1 MLRPQRRRSPAVLTA
16 AILSLPAGFS
26 PAQER
31 PSAPGPTETVRVQLA
46 QFDVVVRDKQGR
58 IVPGLRKDDFE
69 VLEDGKP
76 LQVEAVDA
84 WGEEAPKQV
93 SPPPAVETAP
103 QTPPVGSAASPAA
116 APSHET
122 RSFVLLFD
130 ALTTTSALRLHQAKR
145 AAASFVRTQLAPDD
159 LVSVYKLDSTLRP
172 QSGFSRDRA
181 STAAAIE
188 GIGWMPNEGF
198 EDEIAES
205 VLAYRSRAG
214 AGVMPERLTRG
225 AILNHQA
232 LDWTRDSFYRMLQSV
247 AGAFEGLP
255 GRHVLVLLSPGLPM
269 TTAGDFNKETG
280 GFTALFREVLKELA
294 RQGITVYSIDIGDD
308 LAIGDASKTIDWR
321 LAAGKIGMDESAIA
335 DLGLDRALGSGSAS
349 QRRQVLG
356 VLAAETGGRLLTQS
370 DLGQAFVLVNEES
383 SRFYRIS
390 CKVPDRADSGKYHGI
405 VIRVKRPDMTVSSRR
420 GRYGDVIPGS
430 AGWGGESGRQVVDSL
445 ARYRSLPLRGAV
457 AVLPSEDGGS
467 ARVGVVVEALGPV
480 QLSRAENGA
489 ATVDLDFI
497 VVARAGGEVVA
508 RSDRPLSATVKPQ
521 GVAAV
526 EKGFRLE
533 TALALPP
540 GSYEIQANVRME
552 RPAQF
557 ASWTTDVVVPPST
570 SETALRFEEVVL
582 APPADA
588 APLLIQVREEK
599 DPFALGP
606 QTRLLP
612 ATAPSYTVP
621 GVLNAMFWIQGLTAP
636 EGAAP
641 KLALVVQVA
650 DGAGKTRT
658 LPAKLAMFQPDGRGG
673 HRGLVEIELA
683 GLEPGGYALT
693 LRATDQRADGAPAA
707 VVRRGFEIR

>member
-1 MLRPQRRRSPAVLTA
+1 MPRPPRLRSLTVLVA
-16 AILSLPAGFS
+16 ATFSLAGDPS
-26 PAQER
+26 PAQDR
-31 PSAPGPTETVRVQLA
+31 PAAAPTETVRVQLA
-46 QFDVVVRDKQGR
+46 QFDVVVRDKKGR

-69 VLEDGKP
+69 VLEDGRP
-76 LQVEAVDA
+76 LEVEAVDA
-84 WGEEAPKQV
+84 WGDEARALSAKTSAEAPPSQAPV
-93 SPPPAVETAP
+93 AAPPP
-103 QTPPVGSAASPAA
+103 SAAA
-116 APSHET
+116 APRET

-145 AAASFVRTQLAPDD
+145 AAASFVRTQLSSQD

-188 GIGWMPNEGF
+188 AIGWMPNEGF

-205 VLAYRSRAG
+205 VLAYRSKAG

-225 AILNHQA
+225 AMLNHQA
-232 LDWTRDSFYRMLQSV
+232 LDWTRDSFYRMLQGV

-294 RQGITVYSIDIGDD
+294 RQGVTVYSIDIGDD

-370 DLGQAFVLVNEES
+370 DLGQAFALVDEES

-390 CKVPDRADSGKYHGI
+390 CKVPDRADAGKYHGI
-405 VIRVKRPDMTVSSRR
+405 VIRVKRADMTVSARR
-420 GRYGDVIPGS
+420 GRYGDVVPGS
-430 AGWGGESGRQVVDSL
+430 AARAGDGGPQVVDSL
-445 ARYRSLPLRGAV
+445 ARYRNLPLRGTV
-457 AVLPSEDGGS
+457 AILPGPNGGP

-480 QLSRAENGA
+480 ELPRGDGGE
-489 ATVDLDFI
+489 ATIDLDFI

-508 RSDRPLSATVKPQ
+508 RADRPLSATVKAQ

-533 TALALPP
+533 AALALPP
-540 GSYEIQANVRME
+540 GPYDIQANVRMD

-557 ASWTTDVVVPPST
+557 ASWSAPVVVPAAT
-570 SETALRFEEVVL
+570 EDAALRFEEVVL
-582 APPADA
+582 GPPPDAPP
-588 APLLIQVREEK
+588 LLVQVREEK
-599 DPFALGP
+599 DPFSLGA
-606 QTRLLP
+606 QARLLP

-621 GVLNAMFWIQGLTAP
+621 GVLPALFWIRGLRTP

-641 KLALVVQVA
+641 KLQLAVEVA
-650 DGAGKTRT
+650 DGTGKTRT

-693 LRATDQRADGAPAA
+693 LRATDQGQAEKPAA

>member
-1 MLRPQRRRSPAVLTA
+1 MPRPPRLRPLVLLA
-16 AILSLPAGFS
+16 AAALSLPGGPS
-26 PAQER
+26 PAQDR
-31 PSAPGPTETVRVQLA
+31 PAAGPTETVRVQLA

-58 IVPGLRKDDFE
+58 IVPGLGKADFE
-69 VLEDGKP
+69 VLEDGRP
-76 LQVEAVDA
+76 LEVEAVDA
-84 WGEEAPKQV
+84 WGSEASHPV
-93 SPPPAVETAP
+93 PTPPAATTAP
-103 QTPPVGSAASPAA
+103 AAPAPAKAPAPAA
-116 APSHET
+116 AEAPRET

-145 AAASFVRTQLAPDD
+145 AAASFVRTQLAAED

-181 STAAAIE
+181 ATAAAIE
-188 GIGWMPNEGF
+188 AIGWMPNEGF

-280 GFTALFREVLKELA
+280 GFTSLFRDMLKELA

-308 LAIGDASKTIDWR
+308 LAMGDASKTIDWR
-321 LAAGKIGMDESAIA
+321 VAAGKIGMDESAVA

-370 DLGQAFVLVNEES
+370 DLGQAFALVNEES

-390 CKVPDRADSGKYHGI
+390 CKVPDRSDAGKYHGI

-420 GRYGDVIPGS
+420 GRYGDVVPGS
-430 AGWGGESGRQVVDSL
+430 TGAAGESGRQVMDSL

-457 AVLPSEDGGS
+457 AVLPSENGGP
-467 ARVGVVVEALGPV
+467 ARVAVVVEALGPV
-480 QLSRAENGA
+480 ELPRGENGD
-489 ATVDLDFI
+489 ATLDLDFI

-508 RSDRPLSATVKPQ
+508 RADRPLSATVKAQ

-533 TALALPP
+533 AALALPP
-540 GSYEIQANVRME
+540 GAYQIQANVRMD

-557 ASWTTDVVVPPST
+557 ASWTSDVVVPPS
-570 SETALRFEEVVL
+570 SEDPGLRFEEVVL
-582 APPADA
+582 APPPDA
-588 APLLIQVREEK
+588 APLLVQVRDEK
-599 DPFALGP
+599 DPFTLGT
-606 QTRLLP
+606 QVRLLP
-612 ATAPSYTVP
+612 TTAPSYPVP
-621 GVLNAMFWIQGLTAP
+621 GVLNAMFWIRGLATP
-636 EGAAP
+636 EGGAP
-641 KLALVVQVA
+641 KLALVVEVA
-650 DGAGKTRT
+650 DGTGKTRA
-658 LPAKLAMFQPDGRGG
+658 LPAKLAMFRPDGRGG
-673 HRGLVEIELA
+673 HRGLVEVELT

-693 LRATDQRADGAPAA
+693 LRATDQGPEGKPAA
-707 VVRRGFEIR
+707 VIRRGFEIR

>member
-1 MLRPQRRRSPAVLTA
+1 
-16 AILSLPAGFS
+16 
-26 PAQER
+26 
-31 PSAPGPTETVRVQLA
+31 
-46 QFDVVVRDKQGR
+46 
-58 IVPGLRKDDFE
+58 
-69 VLEDGKP
+69 
-76 LQVEAVDA
+76 
-84 WGEEAPKQV
+84 
-93 SPPPAVETAP
+93 
-103 QTPPVGSAASPAA
+103 
-116 APSHET
+116 
-122 RSFVLLFD
+122 
-130 ALTTTSALRLHQAKR
+130 
-145 AAASFVRTQLAPDD
+145 
-159 LVSVYKLDSTLRP
+159 
-172 QSGFSRDRA
+172 
-181 STAAAIE
+181 
-188 GIGWMPNEGF
+188 
-198 EDEIAES
+198 
-205 VLAYRSRAG
+205 
-214 AGVMPERLTRG
+214 
-225 AILNHQA
+225 
-232 LDWTRDSFYRMLQSV
+232 
-247 AGAFEGLP
+247 
-255 GRHVLVLLSPGLPM
+255 
-269 TTAGDFNKETG
+269 
-280 GFTALFREVLKELA
+280 
-294 RQGITVYSIDIGDD
+294 
-308 LAIGDASKTIDWR
+308 
-321 LAAGKIGMDESAIA
+321 
-335 DLGLDRALGSGSAS
+335 
-349 QRRQVLG
+349 
-356 VLAAETGGRLLTQS
+356 
-370 DLGQAFVLVNEES
+370 
-383 SRFYRIS
+383 
-390 CKVPDRADSGKYHGI
+390 
-405 VIRVKRPDMTVSSRR
+405 
-420 GRYGDVIPGS
+420 
-430 AGWGGESGRQVVDSL
+430 VVDSL

-457 AVLPSEDGGS
+457 AVLPSADGGS

-636 EGAAP
+636 EGATP
-641 KLALVVQVA
+641 KLALVVEVA

-658 LPAKLAMFQPDGRGG
+658 LPAQLAMFQPDGRGG

>member
-1 MLRPQRRRSPAVLTA
+1 M
-16 AILSLPAGFS
+16 
-26 PAQER
+26 
-31 PSAPGPTETVRVQLA
+31 QLA

-58 IVPGLRKDDFE
+58 IVPGLGKDDFE

-76 LQVEAVDA
+76 LEVEAVDA
-84 WGEEAPKQV
+84 WGKEVPEA
-93 SPPPAVETAP
+93 AVP
-103 QTPPVGSAASPAA
+103 TPPAA
-116 APSHET
+116 APPPSGAPAPPSSTAAPPRET

-145 AAASFVRTQLAPDD
+145 AAAAFVRTQLTPED

-181 STAAAIE
+181 ATAAAIE
-188 GIGWMPNEGF
+188 AIGWMPNEGF

-205 VLAYRSRAG
+205 VLAYRSKAG

-280 GFTALFREVLKELA
+280 GFTALFRDVLKELA
-294 RQGITVYSIDIGDD
+294 RQGVTVYSIDIGDD
-308 LAIGDASKTIDWR
+308 LAIGDASKNIDWR
-321 LAAGKIGMDESAIA
+321 VAAGKIGIDESAIA

-370 DLGQAFVLVNEES
+370 DLGQAFALVDEES

-390 CKVPDRADSGKYHGI
+390 CKVPDRTDTGKYHGI
-405 VIRVKRPDMTVSSRR
+405 VIRVKRPEMTVASRR
-420 GRYGDVIPGS
+420 GRYGDVVPGS
-430 AGWGGESGRQVVDSL
+430 AGRGGEGGRQVADSL
-445 ARYRSLPLRGAV
+445 TRYRSLPLRGSV
-457 AVLPSEDGGS
+457 AVLPSPDGGP

-480 QLSRAENGA
+480 ELSPGEGGGA
-489 ATVDLDFI
+489 TLDLDFI
-497 VVARAGGEVVA
+497 VVARAGGEIVA
-508 RSDRPLSATVKPQ
+508 RADRPLSATVKPQ

-533 TALALPP
+533 AALALPP
-540 GSYEIQANVRME
+540 GPYEIQANVRMD

-557 ASWTTDVVVPPST
+557 ASWTAPVVVPSPSD
-570 SETALRFEEVVL
+570 EAGLRFEEVVL
-582 APPADA
+582 APPPDA
-588 APLLIQVREEK
+588 APLLVQARDEK
-599 DPFALGP
+599 DPFSLGP
-606 QTRLLP
+606 QVRLLP
-612 ATAPSYTVP
+612 ATAPSYPVP
-621 GVLNAMFWIQGLTAP
+621 GVLSAMFWIRGLTAP
-636 EGAAP
+636 EGASP
-641 KLALVVQVA
+641 RLHLVVEVA
-650 DGAGKTRT
+650 DGTGKTRT

-673 HRGLVEIELA
+673 HRGLVEIDLA
-683 GLEPGGYALT
+683 GLQPGGYALT
-693 LRATDQRADGAPAA
+693 LRAADQRQEAAPAA
-707 VVRRGFEIR
+707 VTRRGFEIR